1 MIKSMKIKTTVRSRI
16 IVITQGL
23 HRVAAHSI
31 YNARYKTPKEILAV
45 FHNGS
50 NYDQN
55 FIIKKLEE
63 EFEGQFECLGENTE
77 KYKKFS
83 VPIKKE
89 TEKGKTTT
97 YKIKFIDSV
106 RFMSMPPS
114 SLVDNISGG
123 LLKCKD
129 CKSDHENVT
138 TKEKTFNCG
147 DSVKIR

>member
-31 YNARYKTPKEILAV
+31 YNARYKTPKE
-45 FHNGS
+45 
-50 NYDQN
+50 N
-55 FIIKKLEE
+55 FIIKKPEE